1 MLNKAEDKR
10 DQYEMI
16 SVSELVPKDHLLR
29 KVDKVLDLNFVYELV
44 EDKCCL
50 DNGRPSIDPV
60 ILVKILLIQRLF
72 GIKSMRQTI
81 KEIETNVAYRWYLG
95 FSFLDK
101 VPHYGTFSKNY
112 TRRFHDTD
120 LFEQIFER
128 ILQIAIKNNLID
140 HSTLF
145 IDSTH
150 IKANAN
156 KNKYINRVVKKDTL
170 HFQEELN
177 NEINQQRLAQ
187 GKKPIKN
194 KKKEEY
200 KNKKVST
207 TDQEAGYYVKGERE
221 KQFAYSLHSCVDKN
235 GFIIDQHVTPGNVH
249 DSTQLKPMVERLEAK
264 NMLPITLAVDSG
276 YKTPFNAH
284 YLLEKSIVPA
294 MPYTRPKGKPGIFKS
309 KEFIYDEYYDS
320 YICPND
326 EFLTFKRTMPTGHRL
341 YKSDPTICKTCPLLN
356 ECTENRNYTREIR
369 RHVWQDDLDIIED
382 LRFIDTIKKAY
393 KLRSQTVERRFGDA
407 KEQHGM
413 RWTRYRGIKKVSMD
427 TTLICA
433 AMNLKK
439 LAMWLVKEPQ
449 IA

>member
-1 MLNKAEDKR
+1 MKFYLGVDSMLNKAEDKR

-44 EDKCCL
+44 EDKYCL

-177 NEINQQRLAQ
+177 NEINQQSLAQ
-187 GKKPIKN
+187 GKKTIQNKKNKKKRLEQGKNRIKN

-249 DSTQLKPMVERLEAK
+249 DSTQLKPMVER
-264 NMLPITLAVDSG
+264 
-276 YKTPFNAH
+276 
-284 YLLEKSIVPA
+284 
-294 MPYTRPKGKPGIFKS
+294 
-309 KEFIYDEYYDS
+309 
-320 YICPND
+320 
-326 EFLTFKRTMPTGHRL
+326 
-341 YKSDPTICKTCPLLN
+341 
-356 ECTENRNYTREIR
+356 
-369 RHVWQDDLDIIED
+369 
-382 LRFIDTIKKAY
+382 
-393 KLRSQTVERRFGDA
+393 
-407 KEQHGM
+407 
-413 RWTRYRGIKKVSMD
+413 
-427 TTLICA
+427 
-433 AMNLKK
+433 
-439 LAMWLVKEPQ
+439 
-449 IA
+449 

>member
-1 MLNKAEDKR
+1 
-10 DQYEMI
+10 
-16 SVSELVPKDHLLR
+16 
-29 KVDKVLDLNFVYELV
+29 
-44 EDKCCL
+44 CL

-284 YLLEKSIVPA
+284 Y
-294 MPYTRPKGKPGIFKS
+294 
-309 KEFIYDEYYDS
+309 
-320 YICPND
+320 
-326 EFLTFKRTMPTGHRL
+326 
-341 YKSDPTICKTCPLLN
+341 
-356 ECTENRNYTREIR
+356 
-369 RHVWQDDLDIIED
+369 
-382 LRFIDTIKKAY
+382 
-393 KLRSQTVERRFGDA
+393 
-407 KEQHGM
+407 
-413 RWTRYRGIKKVSMD
+413 
-427 TTLICA
+427 
-433 AMNLKK
+433 
-439 LAMWLVKEPQ
+439 
-449 IA
+449 

>member
-44 EDKCCL
+44 EDKYCL

-128 ILQIAIKNNLID
+128 ILKIAIKNNLID

-326 EFLTFKRTMPTGHRL
+326 EYYDSYICPNDELLTFKRTMPTGHRL

-382 LRFIDTIKKAY
+382 LRFVDTIKKAY

-413 RWTRYRGIKKVSMD
+413 RWTRYRG
-427 TTLICA
+427 
-433 AMNLKK
+433 
-439 LAMWLVKEPQ
+439 
-449 IA
+449 